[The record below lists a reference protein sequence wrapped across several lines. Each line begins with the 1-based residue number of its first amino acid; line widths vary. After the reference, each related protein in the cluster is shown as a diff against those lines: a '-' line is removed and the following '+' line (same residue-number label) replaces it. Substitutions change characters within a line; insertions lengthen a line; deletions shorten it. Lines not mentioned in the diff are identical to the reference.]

1 MATRP
6 TGPRYRRISVQMWG
20 DDKFRALS
28 KPQPNGQSLWQFL
41 LTGPHTLNV
50 PGLFVAG
57 EAMLAESLNWP
68 LTKFRCAWSELE
80 LADLVQCDWAA
91 RVVWIPKAVN
101 HNLPE
106 SPNVVR
112 SWWETIPLIPVS
124 PIRDTAVAQL
134 REACERKGEAYL
146 KAFDEGFLKA
156 FPKAFRELMG
166 KPSGE
171 PSGKGEAKP
180 KVNQDQDQEQEQEKD
195 LTQTL
200 SVPERAK
207 PGQGCAYC
215 GATAE
220 QTGWGLEY
228 DHVVPKSA
236 GGSDGPENRVWS
248 CHPCNQAKSGRVF
261 LSVDD
266 AREWLHHAFWNTNRQ
281 RWIAHRAIAFGGK
294 PPDTQAIVP
303 TPWTWESCRHTP
315 HCGSAGRCAVTT
327 ILEEA
332 RAKKAVS
339 A

>member
-68 LTKFRCAWSELE
+68 LTKFHCAWSELE

-124 PIRDTAVAQL
+124 PIRDIAVAQL

-156 FPKAFRELMG
+156 FPKAFRLLSG

-171 PSGKGEAKP
+171 PLGKGEAKP
-180 KVNQDQDQEQEQEKD
+180 KVNQEQEQEQEQEVKNPPTP
-195 LTQTL
+195 L
-200 SVPERAK
+200 
-207 PGQGCAYC
+207 
-215 GATAE
+215 
-220 QTGWGLEY
+220 
-228 DHVVPKSA
+228 A
-236 GGSDGPENRVWS
+236 GGLFPKATRAERQHAERVRASWFG
-248 CHPCNQAKSGRVF
+248 CQHDPRCDNHEVCVEVIIATI
-261 LSVDD
+261 
-266 AREWLHHAFWNTNRQ
+266 REKR
-281 RWIAHRAIAFGGK
+281 
-294 PPDTQAIVP
+294 
-303 TPWTWESCRHTP
+303 SM
-315 HCGSAGRCAVTT
+315 SA
-327 ILEEA
+327 
-332 RAKKAVS
+332 
-339 A
+339 